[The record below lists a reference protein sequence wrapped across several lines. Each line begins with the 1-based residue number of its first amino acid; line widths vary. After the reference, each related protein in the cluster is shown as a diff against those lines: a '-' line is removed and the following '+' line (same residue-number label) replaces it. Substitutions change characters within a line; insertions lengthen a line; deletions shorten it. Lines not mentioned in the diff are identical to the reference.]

1 MIHFVSLQP
10 KCCQLLVEKISMILV
25 LIYFQNF
32 FVENIFTSVLSLVCK
47 KTLTMYLRTFDL
59 YLLELYAKQDN
70 GEPQTLTVVT
80 CKPVIEFNT
89 IR

>member
-1 MIHFVSLQP
+1 
-10 KCCQLLVEKISMILV
+10 MILV